1 MKNLLAID
9 FGLRWVGLA
18 FGDWEK
24 NYIYGYKTITVRSLN
39 KLIKEIKK
47 IVQEK
52 DIDHIIIGYPQSLKG
67 KETERARMV
76 KRFKE
81 KLEKS
86 VACRIVLFDERFT
99 TDLAKRIIFPKDLKR
114 TKIKRKESIKK
125 DINLLSAILL
135 LESYFKHEKG
145 KED

>member
-24 NYIYGYKTITVRSLN
+24 NYIYGYKTIAVSSLN

-47 IVQEK
+47 IVEEK
-52 DIDHIIIGYPQSLKG
+52 NIDQIIIGDPKSLEG
-67 KETERARMV
+67 KETERARLV

-81 KLEKS
+81 KLEKLVS
-86 VACRIVLFDERFT
+86 CRIVLFDERFT
-99 TDLAKRIIFPKDLKR
+99 TDLAKRIIFPEDFKR

-135 LESYFKHEKG
+135 LESYFKYEKG
-145 KED
+145 KEN